1 MAGTLA
7 LALGFLLLL
16 AWDLRSIQR
25 DLATGRSRLDA
36 LTLDA
41 AASTGVT
48 GLADDAE
55 RHLRQAA
62 DRTRSSLPLRA
73 LGLVPLVEDQ
83 VAGMRRMADA
93 TATLGTAA
101 ATSAERLDG
110 RLDAA
115 GEPKGRTELLGAAL
129 AELDAL
135 ETAIAGVDLGPAEG
149 LVPPLRRAHDELTEA
164 LADAREKIEDGRA
177 LIAPVRRVLEGP
189 TSLLLLAA
197 NNAEM
202 TGGAGMSLSAG
213 ILTFAGGDFQL
224 SQIVPA
230 SVARLE
236 AALPIPDRI
245 RSIYGPTGV
254 GIDLRST
261 TRSPD
266 LATMGPIALDIMAQ
280 HGFPDLAGVVVV
292 DALAL
297 RDLMELTGPV
307 TVAGREIGADTVLA
321 EVLHDNYVAF
331 DTYDEREERA
341 GYQGDIAKAV
351 FETLTSSDVSPI
363 DLAEALLTT
372 SEGRHLM
379 LWAPDP
385 DLQAVWEEVGVAGD
399 LHPLGLMVSFQNYA
413 ADKLDWYL
421 RPTADLDVRL
431 LPSGDYRATLTMRLP
446 VPSREEM
453 PDASGYILG
462 PSPEKHGVFLTVHVP
477 GNAYDITTP
486 DAGGFRTSGREPPM
500 QVRSFLVD
508 VPLGTTLERTIEFSL
523 PREVPWMLLLP
534 SARVHPLEVT
544 VDGVAT
550 TDDALPRALTWLA
563 AHPPA
568 EGERSA
574 SPWVRVPVVAGLLA
588 TLVATAALALTA
600 ARHRVLA
607 GPFPTVV
614 PAAAAGAL
622 ACFLLAATIAML
634 LAWTGPRL

>member
-1 MAGTLA
+1 VAGTLA

-164 LADAREKIEDGRA
+164 LADAREKI
-177 LIAPVRRVLEGP
+177 
-189 TSLLLLAA
+189 
-197 NNAEM
+197 
-202 TGGAGMSLSAG
+202 
-213 ILTFAGGDFQL
+213 
-224 SQIVPA
+224 
-230 SVARLE
+230 E